1 VLVGGE
7 VGVTTWDG
15 DVVGTTVVFG
25 VLARGVG
32 LGGTLI
38 LVAGLVVVG
47 DGAGAGVELAG
58 AVDRAGAG
66 DSVAVPVGLNCR

>member
-1 VLVGGE
+1 MLVGAG

-32 LGGTLI
+32 LGGTVI
-38 LVAGLVVVG
+38 LVVGLGVVG

-58 AVDRAGAG
+58 AVGRAGAG
-66 DSVAVPVGLNCR
+66 DSVAAPVGLNCR